1 MRGRGRGLEEKRTEG
16 SCLAEAGVGV
26 DRGAWGLWEEVER
39 QVVGEG
45 CVGVYVL
52 GGGWGGV
59 QIGDKPGDQRG
70 RAPERWRTPRTRPL
84 VG

>member
-1 MRGRGRGLEEKRTEG
+1 M
-16 SCLAEAGVGV
+16 
-26 DRGAWGLWEEVER
+26 DRGAWGPWEEGRRPEVER
-39 QVVGEG
+39 EVVGEG

-59 QIGDKPGDQRG
+59 QIGVKPGDQRG
-70 RAPERWRTPRTRPL
+70 RPLERWRRPRTRPL